1 MICKQ
6 LFLIFC
12 TNICRSKLCHKHFR
26 DHRTL
31 KAIINILIGYMY
43 RRVEIVW
50 STGRLRAEFTYSNLS
65 IVVSNKSLI
74 TVKSRALLKSG
85 PRLKKNIFF
94 FATNEKYHYDHM
106 YIFNKL
112 IQLGFGKKLI
122 IIIWFSNL
130 D

>member
-50 STGRLRAEFTYSNLS
+50 STGTLRAEFTYSNLS

-85 PRLKKNIFF
+85 PRLKKKKFF
-94 FATNEKYHYDHM
+94 FC
-106 YIFNKL
+106 NKRKVSL
-112 IQLGFGKKLI
+112 RSYSVSHIEEFGFVL
-122 IIIWFSNL
+122 
-130 D
+130 